1 MSPDCHKAVKPTEL
15 VVTAFTWI
23 LFSSGITVY
32 GGPSSE
38 WGAGKHVW
46 ELHRPERLVVARVT
60 R

>member
-1 MSPDCHKAVKPTEL
+1 MEL